1 MSAPQRH
8 SRTPWYIAGVA
19 LLVAVGV
26 VIVGLLVSGGSDDSG
41 STTAKAASEAT
52 LPPHVVRTSEIE
64 AQPSGSPQRALL
76 EWWQAFQF
84 SDART
89 VISHTSQ
96 ETVEALGEAQMEE
109 LVKTRGQ
116 GLQGIEVLS
125 ASEDGDAAS
134 VRAGLLTFQPAKE
147 GAPPPKIPTA
157 SRPTTVTM
165 TKEDD
170 EWRFSET
177 ALLAPMVEGLSS
189 SEKRKPQDQQ
199 QKQQATTE
207 TTPE

>member
-1 MSAPQRH
+1 
-8 SRTPWYIAGVA
+8 
-19 LLVAVGV
+19 VAVAV
-26 VIVGLLVSGGSDDSG
+26 VIVGLLVTGGSDDSG
-41 STTAKAASEAT
+41 STSTKAASEAT

-96 ETVEALGEAQMEE
+96 ETVEALGQAQMEE

-170 EWRFSET
+170 EWKFNET
-177 ALLAPMVEGLSS
+177 ALLEPMVQGLQP
-189 SEKRKPQDQQ
+189 KPKEQQ
-199 QKQQATTE
+199 QKQDTTTETTTE